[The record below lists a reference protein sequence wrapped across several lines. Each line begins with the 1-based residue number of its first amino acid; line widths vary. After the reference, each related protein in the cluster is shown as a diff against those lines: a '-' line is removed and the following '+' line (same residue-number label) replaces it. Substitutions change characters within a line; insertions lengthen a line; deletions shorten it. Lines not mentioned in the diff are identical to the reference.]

1 MAFVRFSRRG
11 LNALALAAVLGL
23 LSGRAAF
30 ADRLAIWRIVD
41 EKCAPAK
48 EKGEPLPKPCLSV
61 DLSKK
66 EAVIKDRNGV
76 AQLLEI
82 PTARVTGIEDP
93 QVLAP
98 EAPPYFAD
106 AWRAREKMHLLLSP
120 PPPREALVI
129 TVNSSWSRGQDQLHL
144 HVDCIRADVA
154 RTLGAYAQHFDGQ
167 WRAMT
172 DALNGRKYWARR
184 VDSADLAGV
193 DPFRLLADEMPDA
206 KGAMGTW
213 SLAAAPLLFDGRP
226 GFVLLADQFGLEAGG
241 HAEDLQD
248 HDCALAHP

>member
-1 MAFVRFSRRG
+1 MAFVRFTRLRLG
-11 LNALALAAVLGL
+11 GALALVAALGL
-23 LSGRAAF
+23 FGGRAAF
-30 ADRLAIWRIVD
+30 ADRLAIWRIVH
-41 EKCAPAK
+41 EKCAPAT

-61 DLSKK
+61 DLSKG

-98 EAPPYFAD
+98 EAPAYFAD
-106 AWRAREKMHLLLSP
+106 AWRAREKMSP
-120 PPPREALVI
+120 FLPSPPPREALVI

-144 HVDCIRADVA
+144 HVDCIRPDVA
-154 RTLGAYAQHFDGQ
+154 RTLGAYAPHLDGQ
-167 WRAMT
+167 WRPMT

-213 SLAAAPLLFDGRP
+213 SLAAAPLLFGGRP

-248 HDCALAHP
+248 LSCALAR